1 MSKLS
6 KIFSSLAETSG
17 KLDKLAILK
26 ANVGEEALRL
36 SFFLAYNPQTNF
48 YITADK
54 LEQAK
59 SGKIQLDA
67 SILKDVEAHLNG
79 RLVTGNAA
87 RDYLQKVLNDLVPE
101 DQVILKRII
110 NRDLEV
116 GASLG
121 SAEKTWPGLIPS
133 FPVMLADKFNEKTA
147 IPFYAAETTGEPKM
161 VAQLK
166 CDGGRGAAVC
176 ENKKVTF
183 FSRNGNEI
191 EVHGHFD
198 FLTAFEGSVV
208 DGELLSIDAN
218 GKIRDRKTSNGIFNK
233 AVRGTISPEEAASL
247 RFVVWDLISMDEFRA
262 GKGTEKYK
270 SRFAKLTQK
279 LKTLSTAE
287 RKFVTLVPSK
297 EIKTMAEGME
307 FYADQVAAGE
317 EGAMLKL
324 LDGVWEDKRVKTILK
339 LKEIQDATLRCV
351 GVKPHSKNP
360 ELIGSLECETECGL
374 LEVSIGTGLSGD
386 DRKRPASDFVGNLI
400 DMKFNQL
407 ILGRDSEKYSMFLP
421 VYRAIR
427 VDVKKAD
434 TLAKL
439 KK

>member
-1 MSKLS
+1 MTGVQTCALPISV
-6 KIFSSLAETSG
+6 
-17 KLDKLAILK
+17 DKLT
-26 ANVGEEALRL
+26 E
-36 SFFLAYNPQTNF
+36 T
-48 YITADK
+48 
-54 LEQAK
+54 K
-59 SGKIQLDA
+59 SGKIELSE
-67 SILKDVEAHLNG
+67 SILKDIEAHLNG
-79 RLVTGNAA
+79 RLVTGHAA
-87 RDYLQKVLNDLVPE
+87 RDYLQAVLNDLVPE

-147 IPFYAAETTGEPKM
+147 IPFYAAETASTKEPKM
-161 VAQLK
+161 AAQLK

-176 ENKKVTF
+176 ENSKVTF

-191 EVHGHFD
+191 EVHGHFN
-198 FLTAFEGSVV
+198 FLSAFEGNVV
-208 DGELLSIDAN
+208 DGELLSIDAT

-247 RFVVWDLISMDEFRA
+247 RFVVWDLISLDEFRS

-270 SRFAKLTQK
+270 SRFEKLSKT
-279 LKTLSTAE
+279 LKTLSKADS
-287 RKFVTLVPSK
+287 KFVTLVPSK
-297 EIKTMAEGME
+297 EINTMAEGME

-360 ELIGSLECETECGL
+360 KLIGSLECITECGL

-407 ILGRDSEKYSMFLP
+407 ILGRSSETYSMFLP

-427 VDVKKAD
+427 ADVKEAD